1 MKETINKDNQN
12 TALSVVTGAAATTLL
27 SAAFPFGPLIGAA
40 VAAAT
45 NAVSKASEKGVDE
58 LEQEVK
64 KQYLQLAIAQ
74 EQARVSQEMAIAE
87 RIANSVDV
95 EIEEF
100 YDSTAK
106 GKAKADVKLDTLS
119 FGLEGEGK
127 KVVRRIYRF
136 TGNKAPSQ
144 TAVQSLPD
152 TSADI

>member
-1 MKETINKDNQN
+1 M
-12 TALSVVTGAAATTLL
+12 VTGAAASTLL
-27 SAAFPFGPLIGAA
+27 GATFPFGTLIGAA

-58 LEQEVK
+58 LEQEVR

-100 YDSTAK
+100 YDSSAK
-106 GKAKADVKLDTLS
+106 GKAKADVKPDSFS

-144 TAVQSLPD
+144 TSVHLPSE